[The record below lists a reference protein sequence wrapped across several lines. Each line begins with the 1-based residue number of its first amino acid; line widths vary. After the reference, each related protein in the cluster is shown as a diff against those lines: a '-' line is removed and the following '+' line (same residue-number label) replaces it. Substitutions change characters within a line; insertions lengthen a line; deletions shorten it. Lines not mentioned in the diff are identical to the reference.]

1 MYAESSGS
9 QPPHLG
15 TPRHP
20 PAAPPPAGLQNLST
34 KTEKALRLLFPT
46 RFLYLSCAA
55 QHKPAVSS
63 YLEQHHHTWLGHG
76 AARRAP
82 PRPGGE
88 KELTPDLDG
97 GLNANWEEIFLP
109 GTQIG
114 ATEEVCLQPTGQHRL
129 SAASGG
135 VAMHQ
140 QVHEQH
146 RGGCSARRQDL
157 FRIPTGCERQT
168 LNINIYT
175 LLFSM
180 TP

>member
-1 MYAESSGS
+1 M
-9 QPPHLG
+9 
-15 TPRHP
+15 
-20 PAAPPPAGLQNLST
+20 
-34 KTEKALRLLFPT
+34 
-46 RFLYLSCAA
+46 
-55 QHKPAVSS
+55 
-63 YLEQHHHTWLGHG
+63 
-76 AARRAP
+76 
-82 PRPGGE
+82 
-88 KELTPDLDG
+88 
-97 GLNANWEEIFLP
+97 NWEEIFLP

-129 SAASGG
+129 PAASGG

-168 LNINIYT
+168 LNINIYM